1 MAYPY
6 YNNYPQ
12 YNQQPQPQYQSQQM
26 QTAGCMMVPS
36 EEDVQKYP
44 VAPNTAMVFLLQ
56 DLSACYIKATGS
68 SMLDAPR
75 IQRYIRDDHTNAPV
89 NAQNTLVQKDT
100 RPVTQGCDR
109 VDNGGTVPG
118 EPGGSDAPES
128 SGGPEDSG
136 SSEQSCSVLQQNAIG
151 YPAEHSQRS

>member
-89 NAQNTLVQKDT
+89 NAQNAPVQKDT
-100 RPVTQGCDR
+100 IDYAVKADIEKIQKQIDSLNEQVRPLLR
-109 VDNGGTVPG
+109 N
-118 EPGGSDAPES
+118 SNNNNRKPEVKN
-128 SGGPEDSG
+128 D
-136 SSEQSCSVLQQNAIG
+136 V
-151 YPAEHSQRS
+151 

>member
-12 YNQQPQPQYQSQQM
+12 YSQQT
-26 QTAGCMMVPS
+26 QTTGCMVVPS
-36 EEDVQKYP
+36 EDDVQKYP

-75 IQRYIRDDHTNAPV
+75 IQKYVRQTDEKAEKNVKETGEKPDFALKSDIDSI
-89 NAQNTLVQKDT
+89 QK
-100 RPVTQGCDR
+100 QI
-109 VDNGGTVPG
+109 DNLN
-118 EPGGSDAPES
+118 
-128 SGGPEDSG
+128 
-136 SSEQSCSVLQQNAIG
+136 EQIKPFVRNKVKNN
-151 YPAEHSQRS
+151 E

>member
-100 RPVTQGCDR
+100 IDYAVKADIEKIQKQIDSLNEQVRPLLR
-109 VDNGGTVPG
+109 N
-118 EPGGSDAPES
+118 SNNNNRKPEVKN
-128 SGGPEDSG
+128 D
-136 SSEQSCSVLQQNAIG
+136 V
-151 YPAEHSQRS
+151 